1 MIAWVLDA
9 VPWWVY
15 AIAIALI
22 LASTFSLWRPL
33 WLFLPLSA
41 KAVLFAVGAG
51 VLAYLAGRNQGASGA
66 VQRERQRNDRLA
78 KDLVERANNARTRQ
92 RAADAGGVRD
102 GASDPF
108 RRD

>member
-1 MIAWVLDA
+1 MIAWVLDT

-15 AIAIALI
+15 AVAIAAG
-22 LASTFSLWRPL
+22 LAATFSIWRPL
-33 WLFLPLSA
+33 WLLTPGPA
-41 KAVLFAVGAG
+41 KAGLIAVGAG

-78 KDLVERANNARTRQ
+78 KQLVDHGQEARMRQ

-102 GASDPF
+102 DKPDPF